1 MAEQFENPGKG
12 SGKRKTPYVDEY
24 GEDLTAE
31 AAKGNL
37 DPIIGR
43 EKEVYRICQILSRR
57 KKNNPII
64 LGDPGVGKTAL
75 VEAIA
80 QRIVDKKVA
89 RTLLKKR
96 VISIN
101 ISNIVAGT
109 KYRGEFEER
118 MKNIV
123 DELKNNKDIIVFID
137 ELHTIVGAGG
147 VSGSLDASNILKP
160 ALARGQVQCIG
171 ATTLDEYRENIEDDG
186 ALTRRFQ
193 EVFIDP
199 PSEEDT
205 IEILQKI
212 KGNYEEYHAVE
223 YTDDAIEACVTL
235 STRYITSRELPDKAI
250 DLLDESGAKVH
261 LSEIKVPVHIKKA
274 EMEVESITL
283 DKLKAVE
290 EQDYEKAAHFRDKEI
305 QSKNRIEGKITA
317 WEKSL
322 RDKKKK
328 VTAEDIAETISQ
340 ATGIPVTRMTGDES
354 KIILAMETELK
365 KMIIGQDQA
374 VDALSKVIKR
384 SRTGVSSAKKPIG
397 SFMFLGPTGVGKT
410 ETVKAIT
417 NYYFGSEDHLIR
429 IDMSEYME
437 KFAVSRLIGSPPGY
451 VGHEDGGQLTE
462 QVRRR
467 PYSVVLF
474 DEIEKAHPDVF
485 NTLLQVL
492 DEGRLTDSLGRTVD
506 FTNTIIIM
514 TSNVGAK
521 KVSEFGTGIG
531 FETKKSSIAGRK
543 AHTEAIIAKELKN
556 KFAPEFLN
564 RLDDIILFDGLKE
577 EHVIEIAELEEAIN
591 DEEPKP
597 DETTESEPTTEPV
610 KEKEEDPEK
619 EESEETT
626 EDDTNDESVDDKQ
639 VEDEPKKEEK
649 PQPVIVEK
657 KEPTE
662 TEIQEKKESRKE
674 KIKQLIA
681 DKIAEMTKQV
691 NDADTIEEQMI
702 LQAKLVALIAFVP
715 DFDYGE
721 KDVPDIYFYPPKPTV
736 DHEFAR
742 WFVNDPTFGVM
753 EDLQYPNLR

>member
-205 IEILQKI
+205 IEILKKI

-340 ATGIPVTRMTGDES
+340 STGIPITRMTGDES
-354 KIILAMETELK
+354 KIIMAMETELK
-365 KMIIGQDQA
+365 KMIVGQDQA

-417 NYYFGSEDHLIR
+417 NYYFGGEEHLIR

-462 QVRRR
+462 QVRRK

-564 RLDDIILFDGLKE
+564 RLDDVVLFDQLKHE
-577 EHVIEIAELEEAIN
+577 DILQIVDIEVQHLVIRMFDQKYNIKVTKQAKEFLAEKGYDPDYGARPLKRAIQTYIEDLLADSIIKGDIVTG
-591 DEEPKP
+591 DEVY
-597 DETTESEPTTEPV
+597 TI
-610 KEKEEDPEK
+610 
-619 EESEETT
+619 
-626 EDDTNDESVDDKQ
+626 NHA
-639 VEDEPKKEEK
+639 KKEDK
-649 PQPVIVEK
+649 LSIK
-657 KEPTE
+657 K
-662 TEIQEKKESRKE
+662 
-674 KIKQLIA
+674 
-681 DKIAEMTKQV
+681 
-691 NDADTIEEQMI
+691 
-702 LQAKLVALIAFVP
+702 
-715 DFDYGE
+715 
-721 KDVPDIYFYPPKPTV
+721 
-736 DHEFAR
+736 
-742 WFVNDPTFGVM
+742 
-753 EDLQYPNLR
+753 

>member
-80 QRIVDKKVA
+80 QRIVEKKVA

-96 VISIN
+96 IISIN

-199 PSEEDT
+199 PSETDT
-205 IEILQKI
+205 IEILHKI

-223 YTDDAIEACVTL
+223 YTDDAIEACVAL

-274 EMEVESITL
+274 ELEAEALTL

-305 QSKNRIEGKITA
+305 QSKSKIEGKIVA

-340 ATGIPVTRMTGDES
+340 STGIPVTRMTGDES
-354 KIILAMETELK
+354 KIIMAMETELK
-365 KMIIGQDQA
+365 KMIVGQDQA

-417 NYYFGSEDHLIR
+417 NYYFGGEEHLIR

-437 KFAVSRLIGSPPGY
+437 KHAVSRLIGSPPGY

-462 QVRRR
+462 QVRRK
-467 PYSVVLF
+467 PYSVILF

-531 FETKKSSIAGRK
+531 FETKRDSIAGRK
-543 AHTEAIIAKELKN
+543 AHTEAIISKELKN

-564 RLDDIILFDGLKE
+564 RLDDVVLFDQLKHE
-577 EHVIEIAELEEAIN
+577 DILEIVDIEINHLVVRMFDQKYSIKVTKQAKEFLAEKGYDPDYGARPLKRAIQTYIE
-591 DEEPKP
+591 DLLADSIIKGEI
-597 DETTESEPTTEPV
+597 V
-610 KEKEEDPEK
+610 KG
-619 EESEETT
+619 
-626 EDDTNDESVDDKQ
+626 DDVYTINHN
-639 VEDEPKKEEK
+639 KKEDK
-649 PQPVIVEK
+649 LSIK
-657 KEPTE
+657 K
-662 TEIQEKKESRKE
+662 
-674 KIKQLIA
+674 
-681 DKIAEMTKQV
+681 
-691 NDADTIEEQMI
+691 
-702 LQAKLVALIAFVP
+702 
-715 DFDYGE
+715 
-721 KDVPDIYFYPPKPTV
+721 
-736 DHEFAR
+736 
-742 WFVNDPTFGVM
+742 
-753 EDLQYPNLR
+753 

>member
-12 SGKRKTPYVDEY
+12 GKRKTPYVDEY

-96 VISIN
+96 IVSIN

-118 MKNIV
+118 MKLIV
-123 DELKNNKDIIVFID
+123 EELKNNKDIIVFID

-205 IEILQKI
+205 IEILQRI
-212 KGNYEEYHAVE
+212 KGNYEDYHAVE
-223 YTDDAIEACVTL
+223 YTDEALEACVSL

-250 DLLDESGAKVH
+250 DLMDESGAKVH
-261 LSEIKVPVHIKKA
+261 LSEIKVPVHIKRA
-274 EMEVESITL
+274 ETEVESITL

-305 QSKNRIEGKITA
+305 QSKNLIEKKISA

-328 VTAEDIAETISQ
+328 VTSEDIAETISQ

-564 RLDDIILFDGLKE
+564 RLDDVVLFDQLKHE
-577 EHVIEIAELEEAIN
+577 DILQIVDIEVRHLVIRMFDQKYNIKVTKQAKEFLAEKGYDPDYGARPLKRAVQTYIEDLLADAIIKGEIVRGDEVYTIN
-591 DEEPKP
+591 H
-597 DETTESEPTTEPV
+597 T
-610 KEKEEDPEK
+610 
-619 EESEETT
+619 
-626 EDDTNDESVDDKQ
+626 
-639 VEDEPKKEEK
+639 KKEDK
-649 PQPVIVEK
+649 LSIK
-657 KEPTE
+657 K
-662 TEIQEKKESRKE
+662 
-674 KIKQLIA
+674 
-681 DKIAEMTKQV
+681 
-691 NDADTIEEQMI
+691 
-702 LQAKLVALIAFVP
+702 
-715 DFDYGE
+715 
-721 KDVPDIYFYPPKPTV
+721 
-736 DHEFAR
+736 
-742 WFVNDPTFGVM
+742 
-753 EDLQYPNLR
+753 

>member
-1 MAEQFENPGKG
+1 MADKFESPKGGK
-12 SGKRKTPYVDEY
+12 KKTPYVDEY

-31 AAKGNL
+31 AREGNL

-89 RTLLKKR
+89 RTLLNKR
-96 VISIN
+96 IVSIN

-118 MKNIV
+118 MKFIV
-123 DELKNNKDIIVFID
+123 DELKSNPDIIVFID

-171 ATTLDEYRENIEDDG
+171 ATTLDEYRENIESDG

-205 IEILQKI
+205 IEILQRI
-212 KGNYEEYHAVE
+212 KDNYEEYHAVE
-223 YTDDAIEACVTL
+223 YTDEALEACVTL

-250 DLLDESGAKVH
+250 DLMDEAGAKVH
-261 LSEIKVPVHIKKA
+261 LSEIKVPIHIKKA
-274 EMEVESITL
+274 EDEADLMSL

-290 EQDYEKAAHFRDKEI
+290 EQDYELAAACRDKEL
-305 QSKNRIEGKITA
+305 QHRKNIEGKIKA
-317 WEKSL
+317 WENSL
-322 RDKKKK
+322 RIKKKK
-328 VTAEDIAETISQ
+328 VTYEDIAETISN

-354 KIILAMETELK
+354 KIIVEMEKELK

-384 SRTGVSSAKKPIG
+384 SRTGVSSGKKPIG

-417 NYYFGSEDHLIR
+417 NYYFGSEDHLVR

-451 VGHEDGGQLTE
+451 VGHEEGGQLTE
-462 QVRRR
+462 AVRRK
-467 PYSVVLF
+467 PYSVILF

-521 KVSEFGTGIG
+521 KISEFGMGIG
-531 FETKKSSIAGRK
+531 FETKRDGIASRK
-543 AHTEAIIAKELKN
+543 AHTEAIISKELKN

-564 RLDDIILFDGLKE
+564 RLDDVVLFDQLKHE
-577 EHVIEIAELEEAIN
+577 DILQIVDIEINHLITRMTGQKYNIKVTKAAKEFLA
-591 DEEPKP
+591 DAGYDP
-597 DETTESEPTTEPV
+597 DYGARPLKRAVQTYI
-610 KEKEEDPEK
+610 EDLLADSIITGDIK
-619 EESEETT
+619 Q
-626 EDDTNDESVDDKQ
+626 DDK
-639 VEDEPKKEEK
+639 VHTITHLKSEDKLSFKK
-649 PQPVIVEK
+649 
-657 KEPTE
+657 
-662 TEIQEKKESRKE
+662 
-674 KIKQLIA
+674 
-681 DKIAEMTKQV
+681 
-691 NDADTIEEQMI
+691 
-702 LQAKLVALIAFVP
+702 
-715 DFDYGE
+715 
-721 KDVPDIYFYPPKPTV
+721 
-736 DHEFAR
+736 
-742 WFVNDPTFGVM
+742 
-753 EDLQYPNLR
+753 